1 MENGDLY
8 KKFRSGVDTPRG
20 ISHLLFFRSTISSLT
35 CAETDSQQA
44 TDQPTVE
51 RRCTSIKYNSESSK
65 IQSGKDAGE
74 ENGSTRKMIY
84 EGNVS
89 RLCTELHRRHPMFCP
104 EAKKGE
110 KMTKKFQI
118 RLNLSSLWVFK
129 VSSWNL
135 VNWPVVSSSHRCSSD
150 DDEEATWQNI
160 WEMVLKKM

>member
-8 KKFRSGVDTPRG
+8 KKFRSGFDTPRG
-20 ISHLLFFRSTISSLT
+20 ISHLLFFFRILSLT

-51 RRCTSIKYNSESSK
+51 RRCTSIKSNSKSSK
-65 IQSGKDAGE
+65 IQLGKEAGE

-104 EAKKGE
+104 EAKKGG
-110 KMTKKFQI
+110 KMTKKIQI

-129 VSSWNL
+129 VSS
-135 VNWPVVSSSHRCSSD
+135 
-150 DDEEATWQNI
+150 
-160 WEMVLKKM
+160 